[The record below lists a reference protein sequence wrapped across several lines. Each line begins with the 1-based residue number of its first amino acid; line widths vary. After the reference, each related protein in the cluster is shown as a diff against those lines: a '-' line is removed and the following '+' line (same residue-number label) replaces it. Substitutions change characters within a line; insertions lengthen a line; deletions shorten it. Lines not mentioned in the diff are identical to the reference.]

1 MKNMN
6 SNAAENK
13 LHKYPLPVKL
23 EEMNRMPGQEER
35 GRRTRSSKVFS
46 LGRGLY
52 QAVMYPEPV
61 HFMNKKT
68 GELQEIDNTLVPVT
82 DNAGSVYLMNRCN
95 DEMKVEFH
103 NAQAQAV
110 VHNRIF

>member
-35 GRRTRSSKVFS
+35 GRRTRSSKVFLS
-46 LGRGLY
+46 AEASIRRSCI
-52 QAVMYPEPV
+52 QNP
-61 HFMNKKT
+61 FT
-68 GELQEIDNTLVPVT
+68 
-82 DNAGSVYLMNRCN
+82 S
-95 DEMKVEFH
+95 
-103 NAQAQAV
+103 
-110 VHNRIF
+110 